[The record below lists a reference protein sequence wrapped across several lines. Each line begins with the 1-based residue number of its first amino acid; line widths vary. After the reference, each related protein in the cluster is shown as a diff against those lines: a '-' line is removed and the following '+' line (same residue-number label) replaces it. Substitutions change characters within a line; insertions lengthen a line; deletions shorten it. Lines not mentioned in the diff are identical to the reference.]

1 MGEKMIKTY
10 TIRQMNFPIDGS
22 AATQKIT
29 PMQFNSA
36 IEAMHYTQKL
46 HARTY
51 NKYNTIELLD
61 ENMNEVQLPNSG
73 MRTLFILIAI
83 SALSVIG
90 LIAWVNL

>member
-1 MGEKMIKTY
+1 MIKTY

-29 PMQFNSA
+29 QHQFNSNL
-36 IEAMHYTQKL
+36 EAMTHAQKL
-46 HARTY
+46 HARNY
-51 NKYNTIELLD
+51 NKYNTIELLLD
-61 ENMNEVQLPNSG
+61 ENMNEVQLPNNG